1 MGTNNPN
8 NPSLKSWIESANQYD
23 CHFSVQ
29 NLPYGVFSDKKNSS
43 KRVGVAI
50 GEKILDL
57 SLIEKTHLLPVAE
70 GTFNQPSVNA
80 FMALGASAW
89 KETRNAI
96 SSILVQENR
105 TIHDHAVLLDQALV
119 HLEDASMHLP
129 IEISEYT
136 DFYSS
141 REHATNVG
149 SMFRDPKNALMPN
162 WLHIPVAYN
171 GRASTVVVSKT
182 DIHRPLGQIKLPD
195 QDRPILGASKKLDM
209 ELEIGTI
216 VGASS
221 KMGQPI
227 HVEQANEMIFGYVIL
242 NDWSAR
248 DIQVWEYQPLG
259 PFQAKAFATS
269 ISPWIVTRDALEP
282 FRVQGPEQDPQP
294 LPYLKQEG
302 HYNYD
307 LNLSVS
313 LKPETANTRTII
325 SKTNFKYMYWSSPQQ
340 LAHHAVCGCRM
351 RCGDLLGSG
360 TISGSNSD
368 SYGSMLELTWNGKN
382 PLTLDSGEKRIFI
395 EDGDAVAMTGWCQG
409 ENYRVGFGE
418 VSGKIKSA
426 IKHSFSKE

>member
-8 NPSLKSWIESANQYD
+8 DPSLKSWIESANQYD

-227 HVEQANEMIFGYVIL
+227 HVEQANEMI
-242 NDWSAR
+242 
-248 DIQVWEYQPLG
+248 
-259 PFQAKAFATS
+259 
-269 ISPWIVTRDALEP
+269 
-282 FRVQGPEQDPQP
+282 
-294 LPYLKQEG
+294 
-302 HYNYD
+302 
-307 LNLSVS
+307 
-313 LKPETANTRTII
+313 
-325 SKTNFKYMYWSSPQQ
+325 
-340 LAHHAVCGCRM
+340 LAM
-351 RCGDLLGSG
+351 
-360 TISGSNSD
+360 
-368 SYGSMLELTWNGKN
+368 
-382 PLTLDSGEKRIFI
+382 
-395 EDGDAVAMTGWCQG
+395 
-409 ENYRVGFGE
+409 
-418 VSGKIKSA
+418 
-426 IKHSFSKE
+426 

>member
-1 MGTNNPN
+1 M
-8 NPSLKSWIESANQYD
+8 IQ
-23 CHFSVQ
+23 
-29 NLPYGVFSDKKNSS
+29 
-43 KRVGVAI
+43 
-50 GEKILDL
+50 
-57 SLIEKTHLLPVAE
+57 LLE
-70 GTFNQPSVNA
+70 
-80 FMALGASAW
+80 L
-89 KETRNAI
+89 
-96 SSILVQENR
+96 
-105 TIHDHAVLLDQALV
+105 
-119 HLEDASMHLP
+119 LP

-221 KMGQPI
+221 KMGQSI

>member
-8 NPSLKSWIESANQYD
+8 DPSLKSWIESANQND
-23 CHFSVQ
+23 CHFPIQ

-57 SLIEKTHLLPVAE
+57 SLIEKAHLLPVTE

-80 FMALGASAW
+80 FMALGASVW

-105 TIHDHAVLLDQALV
+105 KIHDHAVLLDQALV

-141 REHATNVG
+141 KEHATNVG

-162 WLHIPVAYN
+162 WLHIPIAYN

-195 QDRPILGASKKLDM
+195 QDRPILSASKKLDM
-209 ELEIGTI
+209 ELEMGAI
-216 VGASS
+216 VGTSS

-227 HVEQANEMIFGYVIL
+227 NVEEAYEMIFGYVIL

-294 LPYLKQEG
+294 LTYLKQEG
-302 HYNYD
+302 NYNYD
-307 LNLSVS
+307 LNLNVSMKPESVS
-313 LKPETANTRTII
+313 THTII
-325 SKTNFKYMYWSSPQQ
+325 SKTNFKYMYWNMCQQ
-340 LAHHAVCGCRM
+340 LAHHTVNGCNIKA
-351 RCGDLLGSG
+351 GDMIASG
-360 TISGSNSD
+360 TISGPKETEF
-368 SYGSMLELTWNGKN
+368 GSMLELSWAGSKSIQLNNGNERKFLLN
-382 PLTLDSGEKRIFI
+382 NDTVIMRGYAQNNNIRI
-395 EDGDAVAMTGWCQG
+395 
-409 ENYRVGFGE
+409 GFGE
-418 VSGKIKSA
+418 VKNKI
-426 IKHSFSKE
+426 IE